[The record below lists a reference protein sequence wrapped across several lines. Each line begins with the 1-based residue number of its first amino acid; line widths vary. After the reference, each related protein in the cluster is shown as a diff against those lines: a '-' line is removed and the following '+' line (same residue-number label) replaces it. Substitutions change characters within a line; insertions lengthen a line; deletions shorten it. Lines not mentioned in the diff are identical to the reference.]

1 MSLKGGFLLVT
12 LLVGSIASPIEDDMS
27 IFFDHT
33 DPSARIVGGS
43 TAGQVPYMV
52 ALTTGVNLRSL
63 LCGGSLVTSRHVL
76 TAAHCIQGAVSG
88 GNLVSSLRAQVNTN
102 RFASGGN
109 TYSFSRR
116 IVHPSYNARQIKND
130 IGFLVTSSNV
140 ALSSSV
146 SLIALNF
153 NFIGGGV
160 STTVTGW
167 GRTSAGGALSQNLL
181 QLSATVVDGSQC
193 RTRVAQR
200 AQDLNIRNVPPVDPA
215 LEICTFNSNGR
226 GTCNG
231 DSGSP
236 LVRAGT
242 NQQIGV
248 VSWGLPC
255 ARNAPDM
262 FARISAY
269 RSWIEQNIR

>member
-1 MSLKGGFLLVT
+1 
-12 LLVGSIASPIEDDMS
+12 MS

-33 DPSARIVGGS
+33 DPSARLVGGS
-43 TAGQVPYMV
+43 TAGQVPYIV
-52 ALTTGVNLRSL
+52 ALTNGVNVRSL

-76 TAAHCIQGAVSG
+76 TAAHCIANLAPG
-88 GNLVSSLRAQVNTN
+88 GNLVSSLRGHVNTN
-102 RFASGGN
+102 RFASGGT
-109 TYSFSRR
+109 TYTFSRR
-116 IVHPSYNARQIKND
+116 IMHPNYNARQIKND
-130 IGFLVTSSNV
+130 LGFLVTSSNV
-140 ALSSSV
+140 ALSNSV
-146 SLIALNF
+146 SLAALNF
-153 NFIGGGV
+153 NFIGAGV
-160 STTVTGW
+160 STTVHGW
-167 GRTSAGGALSQNLL
+167 GRTSTNGALSQNLL
-181 QLSATVVDGSQC
+181 QLNANVVEGGQC
-193 RTRVAQR
+193 RALVAQR
-200 AQDLNIRNVPPVDPA
+200 ARALNIRNVPTVDPA
-215 LEICTFNSNGR
+215 LEICIFNSNGR

-269 RSWIEQNIR
+269 RSWIEQSIR